1 MSISDMLITGA
12 YFGRARWRWQWL
24 NRQRLRD
31 FQAAKAQ
38 QLIPWVAQ
46 HSAFY
51 RQHWQ
56 GHDLRDWRNLPMVDK
71 RLMMA
76 NFREFNTLEVPAAA
90 AFDLAQQAEQERDFV
105 PRLGDLTVG
114 LSSGTSGHR
123 GLFLLSPAEQLL
135 WVGTILARTLHHIK
149 PTKIAFFLRANSN
162 LYQQLGGRLIQ
173 FRYFDLTQALEPQL
187 AMLNTYQPT
196 IIVAP
201 PGLLLQLLAAAQN
214 GKLTHRPERMISVA
228 DALAPDE
235 QTQLSTFFGIP
246 IEQIYQATEGLLA
259 ISCAHGS
266 LHIQE
271 DLVALDFEDLGQ
283 GRVTPY
289 VTDLWRRTQ
298 PIIRYRLNDVLRLSS
313 QACSCGSSFKVIEQ
327 IEGRRDDI
335 CYFTAHGQRQ
345 AMFPDSLRRAILLAH
360 PAIQEYQIIQPA
372 DDQLQV
378 RLTITDTA
386 DATLVSTAVEQQI
399 QRQLAEYGCS
409 AYHLSI
415 HFAAIDYGTL
425 NKRRRVIRQ

>member
-1 MSISDMLITGA
+1 MSISDMLITSA
-12 YFGRARWRWQWL
+12 YFGRARWRWRL

-31 FQAAKAQ
+31 FQNTKAQ

-56 GHDLRDWRNLPMVDK
+56 GHDLRDWRNLPTVDK

-76 NFREFNTLEVPAAA
+76 NFREFNTLQVPAAA

-187 AMLNTYQPT
+187 EMLNTYQPT

-201 PGLLLQLLAAAQN
+201 PALLLQLLAAAQN
-214 GKLTHRPERMISVA
+214 GALTHRPERMISVA
-228 DALAPDE
+228 DALASDE
-235 QTQLSTFFGIP
+235 QAQLSRFFGIP

-313 QACSCGSSFKVIEQ
+313 QACSCGSSFTVIEQ

-335 CYFTAHGQRQ
+335 CYFTAYGQRQ

-360 PAIQEYQIIQPA
+360 PAILEYQIIQPA
-372 DDQLQV
+372 DDQLQIT
-378 RLTITDTA
+378 LTVANATDP
-386 DATLVSTAVEQQI
+386 TLISTAVEQQI

-415 HFAAIDYGTL
+415 NFAAIDYGTL

>member
-1 MSISDMLITGA
+1 MSISDILATGS
-12 YFGRARWRWQWL
+12 YFGRARWRWRWL
-24 NRQRLRD
+24 NQQRLQA

-56 GHDLRDWRNLPMVDK
+56 GHDLHDWRNLPPVDK

-90 AFDLAQQAEQERDFV
+90 AFDLAQQAEQQRDFV

-123 GLFLLSPAEQLL
+123 GLFLISAAEQLF
-135 WVGTILARTLHHIK
+135 WAGTILARTLHQIK

-173 FRYFDLTQALEPQL
+173 FRYFDLTQALEPQID
-187 AMLNTYQPT
+187 MLNRYQPT

-201 PGLLLQLLAAAQN
+201 PGLLLQLLAAAQT
-214 GKLTHRPERMISVA
+214 GALTHRPERIISVA

-235 QTQLSTFFGIP
+235 QAQLSTFFGIP

-271 DLVALDFEDLGQ
+271 DLVAVDFEDLGQ

-289 VTDLWRRTQ
+289 ITDLWRRTQ

-313 QACSCGSSFKVIEQ
+313 QPCSCGSSFTVIEQ

-345 AMFPDSLRRAILLAH
+345 AIFPDSLRRAILLAH
-360 PAIQEYQIIQPA
+360 PAIQEYQIMQPA
-372 DDQLQV
+372 DDQLQ
-378 RLTITDTA
+378 ITLMLATTA
-386 DATLVSTAVEQQI
+386 DSTLIHKAVEQQI
-399 QRQLAEYGCS
+399 KLHLAAYGCTD
-409 AYHLSI
+409 YQLTI
-415 HFAAIDYGTL
+415 RFAAIGYGTL

>member
-1 MSISDMLITGA
+1 MSISDTLTTA
-12 YFGRARWRWQWL
+12 WYFGRARWRWRL

-31 FQAAKAQ
+31 FQNTKAQ

-56 GHDLRDWRNLPMVDK
+56 GHDLRDWRNLPVVDK

-76 NFREFNTLEVPAAA
+76 NFREFNSLEVPAAA

-135 WVGTILARTLHHIK
+135 WVGTILARTLHQIK

-187 AMLNTYQPT
+187 EMLNTYQPT

-201 PGLLLQLLAAAQN
+201 PALLLQLLAAAQT
-214 GKLTHRPERMISVA
+214 GELTHRPERMISVA

-235 QTQLSTFFGIP
+235 QAQLSTFFGIP

-313 QACSCGSSFKVIEQ
+313 QACSCGSSFAVIEQ

-360 PAIQEYQIIQPA
+360 PAILEYQIIQPA
-372 DDQLQV
+372 DDQLQIS
-378 RLTITDTA
+378 LTIADTA

-415 HFAAIDYGTL
+415 DFAAIDYGTL

>member
-12 YFGRARWRWQWL
+12 YFGRARWSWRL
-24 NRQRLRD
+24 NRQRLRA
-31 FQAAKAQ
+31 FQNAKAQ

-51 RQHWQ
+51 RQHWH
-56 GHDLRDWRNLPMVDK
+56 GHDLRDWRNLPTVDK

-76 NFREFNTLEVPAAA
+76 NFREFNSLEVPAAA

-123 GLFLLSPAEQLL
+123 GLFLISAAEQLF
-135 WVGTILARTLHHIK
+135 WAGTMLARTLHQIK

-173 FRYFDLTQALEPQL
+173 FRYCDLTQALEPQL
-187 AMLNTYQPT
+187 EMLNTYQPT

-201 PGLLLQLLAAAQN
+201 PALLLQLLTAAQN
-214 GKLTHRPERMISVA
+214 GELKHRPERMISVA

-235 QTQLSTFFGIP
+235 QAQLSTFFGIP

-345 AMFPDSLRRAILLAH
+345 AIFPDSLRRAILLAH
-360 PAIQEYQIIQPA
+360 PAIQEYQIMQPA
-372 DDQLQV
+372 DDQLQISLSV
-378 RLTITDTA
+378 ANTTDP
-386 DATLVSTAVEQQI
+386 TLVSTAVEQQI

>member
-1 MSISDMLITGA
+1 MSISDTLTTA
-12 YFGRARWRWQWL
+12 WYFGRARWRWRL
-24 NRQRLRD
+24 NRQRLQD
-31 FQAAKAQ
+31 FQNTKAQ

-56 GHDLRDWRNLPMVDK
+56 GYDLRDWRNLPIVDK

-201 PGLLLQLLAAAQN
+201 PALLLQLLAAAQN
-214 GKLTHRPERMISVA
+214 GELTHRPERMISVA

-372 DDQLQV
+372 DDQLQI

-409 AYHLSI
+409 TYDLSI
-415 HFAAIDYGTL
+415 DFAAIDYGTL